1 MVVNEL
7 TNKIEGDMNF
17 LNGARIAALTGGWLL
32 TMAASNALAA
42 SVNVKVTDVAGK
54 AVPDAVVYAEA
65 AAGQA
70 LPKVLKPAEIAQQD
84 EQFWPLVTVVQTG
97 SQITF
102 PNHDKLR
109 HQVYSFSP
117 PKVFELKLYAK
128 GSAPPV
134 LFDKSGTVVLG
145 CNIHDQMIA
154 YVQVVNTPYF
164 AKTDAAGNARL
175 DNLPAGK
182 YVLKT
187 WYYTMPA
194 NAAALEQALIAQGAD
209 TDIAVKLNVKV
220 ATE

>member
-1 MVVNEL
+1 MIL
-7 TNKIEGDMNF
+7 FK
-17 LNGARIAALTGGWLL
+17 GARAIAAICGLALTA
-32 TMAASNALAA
+32 TTPIVMAYSL
-42 SVNVKVTDVAGK
+42 NVKVIDAAGN
-54 AVPDAVVYAEA
+54 ATQDAVVYAEA
-65 AAGQA
+65 AGGQA

-84 EQFWPLVTVVQTG
+84 QEFLPMVTVVQTG

-102 PNHDKLR
+102 PNHDKVR

-117 PKVFELKLYAK
+117 AKVFELKLYAK
-128 GSAPPV
+128 GTAPPV

-145 CNIHDQMIA
+145 CNIHDQMLA

-164 AKTDAAGNARL
+164 AKTDAAGVARL

-187 WYYTMPA
+187 WYYAMPA
-194 NAAALEQALIAQGAD
+194 TAAPLEQPLLQQAAD
-209 TDIAVKLNVKV
+209 SDITVKLAIKA

>member
-1 MVVNEL
+1 MIFF
-7 TNKIEGDMNF
+7 K
-17 LNGARIAALTGGWLL
+17 GARAIAVFCGWALATI
-32 TMAASNALAA
+32 TPIAMAA
-42 SVNVKVTDVAGK
+42 SVNVKVTDLAGNV
-54 AVPDAVVYAEA
+54 VPDAVIYVEA
-65 AAGQA
+65 AGGQTI
-70 LPKVLKPAEIAQQD
+70 PKVLKPAEIAQRNQ
-84 EQFWPLVTVVQTG
+84 QFWPLVTVVQTG

-117 PKVFELKLYAK
+117 AKTFELKLYAK
-128 GSAPPV
+128 GTAPPV

-164 AKTDAAGNARL
+164 AKTDAAGLARL
-175 DNLPAGK
+175 ENLPAGK

-187 WYYTMPA
+187 WYYTMPV
-194 NAAALEQALIAQGAD
+194 NAAALEQPLTLSAADGAID
-209 TDIAVKLNVKV
+209 AAVKLNVKA